1 MAWLSVWQYLLQLE
15 EAIIN
20 SYAFG
25 SIHKKPFRLLRH
37 GLDMEPLRVPCPGGH
52 QHVRIEG
59 KYTSA
64 SAVYHPKLAEHIAI
78 QFKKALDKQEVVDEK
93 RVTELESVVL
103 NDILQA
109 SGWKVEAEW
118 EWSQP
123 GHINVLESRS
133 LIALHRSL
141 ILEGGDLSFPA
152 LLDSRVAKGTIFGTS
167 ATTIFA
173 SRLCLHFGRELASFF
188 GSCTDQAE
196 HS

>member
-1 MAWLSVWQYLLQLE
+1 MLLGAFTRSLFDFFGMDWIWSPFECLVLE
-15 EAIIN
+15 GTNMSESKA
-20 SYAFG
+20 ST
-25 SIHKKPFRLLRH
+25 
-37 GLDMEPLRVPCPGGH
+37 PLHR
-52 QHVRIEG
+52 QSTI
-59 KYTSA
+59 
-64 SAVYHPKLAEHIAI
+64 PKLAEHIAI

-173 SRLCLHFGRELASFF
+173 SRLCLHFGRELASLLWVLHRP
-188 GSCTDQAE
+188 G
-196 HS
+196 